1 MGNAIGF
8 DSRHHDDIFET
19 RFRYIRERNIVR
31 MYICMYT
38 RMYLWSLELEKQENQ
53 EKKGMERRREERR
66 DTRRRK
72 EKEREKKTKNQRG
85 GAGERKGMERKEAAG
100 SGSRNRRMGEADEKS
115 VIIIITAERPTIINH
130 H

>member
-1 MGNAIGF
+1 M
-8 DSRHHDDIFET
+8 IFSKLV
-19 RFRYIRERNIVR
+19 FVRYIRERNIVH
-31 MYICMYT
+31 MYVHTHVPLVSRT
-38 RMYLWSLELEKQENQ
+38 RETRKSR
-53 EKKGMERRREERR
+53 KKGMERRGEERR

-72 EKEREKKTKNQRG
+72 KKEREKKTKNQRG

>member
-1 MGNAIGF
+1 M
-8 DSRHHDDIFET
+8 IFSKLV
-19 RFRYIRERNIVR
+19 FVRYIRERNIVR

-53 EKKGMERRREERR
+53 EKKRMERRGEERR